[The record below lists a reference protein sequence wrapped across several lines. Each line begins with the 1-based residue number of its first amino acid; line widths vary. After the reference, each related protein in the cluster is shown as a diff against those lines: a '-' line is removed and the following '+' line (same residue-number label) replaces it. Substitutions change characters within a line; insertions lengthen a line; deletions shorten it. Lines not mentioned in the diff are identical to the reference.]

1 MAIIDTI
8 GKWNTKLNCWITN
21 PSIELRGR
29 SLSIA
34 NYSPI
39 INDENKKSKIDYIV
53 LGIGTRVENHTKD
66 STKIDEKKDRFNSL
80 LEHYKNRNGNY
91 CIKLLLMDADAP
103 IIEDAKAFANYIDK
117 LALLPSTNTINIVG
131 LSKNGTLNMYIPSFF
146 KNIESF
152 NKTNIYNIAAPYTGT
167 KLASPLIF
175 YPEIYEF
182 TKKKLGDNVLAKLV
196 AKSAVDVYE
205 GISSNSHMDYDIA
218 VPNGIPESKK
228 DNYDETF
235 IKNIFRSENIVA
247 IKRLNS
253 FKNITTGIDE
263 KTFREAV
270 RTANFNGIKLCLLND
285 AFFDK
290 KSDGMVYTDT
300 QRKVEEILQIKSHKL
315 VSSHHDVITNLRV
328 LKDIISIV
336 DDTIDETTE
345 KTKKISLIH

>member
-8 GKWNTKLNCWITN
+8 GKWNTNSNCWITN
-21 PSIELRGR
+21 PNIELHGR

-34 NYSPI
+34 NYTPI
-39 INDENKKSKIDYIV
+39 VNDENKKTKTDYIII
-53 LGIGTRVENHTKD
+53 GIGTRVENHTKD
-66 STKIDEKKDRFNSL
+66 PSKIDEKKDRFNSL
-80 LEHYKNRNGNY
+80 LEHYKNKNGNY

-103 IIEDAKAFANYIDK
+103 IIEDTKVFANYIDK
-117 LALLPSTNTINIVG
+117 LSVLPSTSTINIIG
-131 LSKNGTLNMYIPSFF
+131 LSKNGALNMYIPSFF
-146 KNIESF
+146 KNMESF

-196 AKSAVDVYE
+196 AKSAVNVYE

-228 DNYDETF
+228 DYYDETF
-235 IKNIFRSENIVA
+235 IKNIFRSQNIEA

-253 FKNITTGIDE
+253 FKNIITGIDE
-263 KTFREAV
+263 KTFKEAV
-270 RTANFNGIKLCLLND
+270 RTANFNGIRLCLLND
-285 AFFDK
+285 AFFDR
-290 KSDGMVYTDT
+290 KSDGMVYTEV
-300 QRKVEEILQIKSHKL
+300 QRKIEEILEIKSHKL

-328 LKDIISIV
+328 LKDIMGIV

-345 KTKKISLIH
+345 KAKIISLIH